1 MQRGFFVL
9 KRKTME
15 VLMAVLFLIAAYCLS
30 REGAKLVE
38 NINGEKKTVV
48 VDPGHGGMDPGKIGI
63 NDVEE
68 KEINLEISLMLR
80 DKLEKQG
87 IQVVMTRENDQG
99 LYDED
104 SSNKKVQDLQRRVEL
119 IHEEQ
124 PVCVVS
130 IHQNSY
136 PDASVKGAQV
146 FYYEDS
152 TEGKK
157 LAKELQNALIAQVD
171 PENHRQAK
179 GNTTYYLLERT
190 DVPLVICECG
200 FLSNPEEAELLT
212 DQAYQE
218 TLTDAIVS
226 GILEY
231 LGKDSGIS

>member
-87 IQVVMTRENDQG
+87 IQVVMTRETDQG

-157 LAKELQNALIAQVD
+157 LAEELQNALIAQVD

>member
-87 IQVVMTRENDQG
+87 IQVVMTRETDQG

-152 TEGKK
+152 TDGKK
-157 LAKELQNALIAQVD
+157 LAEELQNALIAQVD

>member
-15 VLMAVLFLIAAYCLS
+15 VLMAVLFLAAAYCLS

-80 DKLEKQG
+80 DKLEEQG
-87 IQVVMTRENDQG
+87 IRVVMTRESDQG

-104 SSNKKVQDLQRRVEL
+104 STNKKVQDLQRRVEL

-124 PVCVVS
+124 PSCVVS

-152 TEGKK
+152 AEGKK
-157 LAKELQNALIAQVD
+157 LAEDLQNALVAQAD
-171 PENHRQAK
+171 PENRRQAK
-179 GNTTYYLLERT
+179 GNTTYYLLKRT
-190 DVPLVICECG
+190 DAPLVICECG

-231 LGKDSGIS
+231 LGEDSGIS

>member
-1 MQRGFFVL
+1 ML
-9 KRKTME
+9 KRKMME

-87 IQVVMTRENDQG
+87 IQVVMTRETDQG

-157 LAKELQNALIAQVD
+157 LAEELQNALIAQVD

-231 LGKDSGIS
+231 LGKDNGIS

>member
-1 MQRGFFVL
+1 ML

-157 LAKELQNALIAQVD
+157 LAKELQNTLIAQVD

>member
-1 MQRGFFVL
+1 ML

-15 VLMAVLFLIAAYCLS
+15 VLMAVFFLIAAYCLS

-38 NINGEKKTVV
+38 NINWEKKTVV

-87 IQVVMTRENDQG
+87 IQVVMTRETDQG

-157 LAKELQNALIAQVD
+157 LAEELQNALIAQVD

>member
-1 MQRGFFVL
+1 ML

-87 IQVVMTRENDQG
+87 IQVVMTRETDQG

>member
-1 MQRGFFVL
+1 
-9 KRKTME
+9 
-15 VLMAVLFLIAAYCLS
+15 MAVLFLIAAYCLS

-87 IQVVMTRENDQG
+87 IQVVMTRETDQG

-157 LAKELQNALIAQVD
+157 LAEELQNALIAQVD

>member
-1 MQRGFFVL
+1 MQRGVFGVE
-9 KRKTME
+9 RKTME

-87 IQVVMTRENDQG
+87 IQVVMTRETDQG

-157 LAKELQNALIAQVD
+157 LAEELQNALIAQVD

>member
-1 MQRGFFVL
+1 ML
-9 KRKTME
+9 KRKMME

-87 IQVVMTRENDQG
+87 IQVVMTRETDQG

-157 LAKELQNALIAQVD
+157 LAEELQNALIAQVD

>member
-87 IQVVMTRENDQG
+87 IQVVMTRETDQG

>member
-1 MQRGFFVL
+1 ML

-218 TLTDAIVS
+218 PLTAAIVS

>member
-1 MQRGFFVL
+1 ML

-87 IQVVMTRENDQG
+87 IQVVMTRETDQG

-130 IHQNSY
+130 IHQNRY

>member
-1 MQRGFFVL
+1 MGEKKKRGILPSQLVE
-9 KRKTME
+9 K
-15 VLMAVLFLIAAYCLS
+15 VSYCLS

-87 IQVVMTRENDQG
+87 IQVVMTRETDQG

-157 LAKELQNALIAQVD
+157 LAEELQNALIAQVD

>member
-1 MQRGFFVL
+1 ML

-87 IQVVMTRENDQG
+87 IQVVMTRETDQG

-157 LAKELQNALIAQVD
+157 LAEELQNALIAQVD

>member
-1 MQRGFFVL
+1 ML

-87 IQVVMTRENDQG
+87 VQVVMTRETDQG

-157 LAKELQNALIAQVD
+157 LAEELQNALIAQVD

>member
-1 MQRGFFVL
+1 ML

-87 IQVVMTRENDQG
+87 IQVVMTRETDQG

-152 TEGKK
+152 TDGKK
-157 LAKELQNALIAQVD
+157 LAEELQNALIAQVD

>member
-1 MQRGFFVL
+1 ML

-157 LAKELQNALIAQVD
+157 LAEELQNALIAQVD

>member
-1 MQRGFFVL
+1 MQRGVFVL

-87 IQVVMTRENDQG
+87 IQVVMTRETDQG

-157 LAKELQNALIAQVD
+157 LAEELQNALIAQVD

>member
-1 MQRGFFVL
+1 ML

-87 IQVVMTRENDQG
+87 IQVVMTRETDQG

-157 LAKELQNALIAQVD
+157 LAEELQNALIAQVD

-226 GILEY
+226 GIQEY

>member
-1 MQRGFFVL
+1 ML

-87 IQVVMTRENDQG
+87 IQVVMTRETDQG
-99 LYDED
+99 LYDKD

-157 LAKELQNALIAQVD
+157 LAEELQNALIAQVD

>member
-1 MQRGFFVL
+1 ML
-9 KRKTME
+9 ERKTME

-87 IQVVMTRENDQG
+87 IQVVMTRETDQG
-99 LYDED
+99 LYDKD

-157 LAKELQNALIAQVD
+157 LAEELQNALIAQVD

>member
-87 IQVVMTRENDQG
+87 IQVVMTRETDQG

-104 SSNKKVQDLQRRVEL
+104 SSNKKVQDLQRRVDL

-157 LAKELQNALIAQVD
+157 LAEELQNALIAQVD

>member
-1 MQRGFFVL
+1 ML

-87 IQVVMTRENDQG
+87 IQVVMTRETDQG

-152 TEGKK
+152 TDGKK
-157 LAKELQNALIAQVD
+157 LAEELQNALIAQVD
-171 PENHRQAK
+171 PENHRQEK

>member
-1 MQRGFFVL
+1 ML

-87 IQVVMTRENDQG
+87 IQVVMTRETDQG

-157 LAKELQNALIAQVD
+157 LAEELQNALIAQVD

-200 FLSNPEEAELLT
+200 FLSNSEEAELLT

>member
-1 MQRGFFVL
+1 ML

-38 NINGEKKTVV
+38 NINGVKKTVV

-87 IQVVMTRENDQG
+87 IQVVMTRETDQG

-119 IHEEQ
+119 IHEE
-124 PVCVVS
+124 
-130 IHQNSY
+130 
-136 PDASVKGAQV
+136 
-146 FYYEDS
+146 
-152 TEGKK
+152 
-157 LAKELQNALIAQVD
+157 
-171 PENHRQAK
+171 
-179 GNTTYYLLERT
+179 
-190 DVPLVICECG
+190 
-200 FLSNPEEAELLT
+200 
-212 DQAYQE
+212 
-218 TLTDAIVS
+218 
-226 GILEY
+226 
-231 LGKDSGIS
+231 

>member
-1 MQRGFFVL
+1 ML

-30 REGAKLVE
+30 REGARLVE

-87 IQVVMTRENDQG
+87 IQVVMTRETDQG

-157 LAKELQNALIAQVD
+157 LAEELQNALIAQVD

>member
-1 MQRGFFVL
+1 ML

-15 VLMAVLFLIAAYCLS
+15 VLMAVLFLIAVYCLS

-87 IQVVMTRENDQG
+87 IQVVMTRETDQG

>member
-87 IQVVMTRENDQG
+87 IQVVMTRETDQG

-157 LAKELQNALIAQVD
+157 LAEELQNALIAQVD

-200 FLSNPEEAELLT
+200 FLSNSEEAELLT

>member
-1 MQRGFFVL
+1 ML

-87 IQVVMTRENDQG
+87 IQVVMTRETDQG

-124 PVCVVS
+124 PVCVVG

-136 PDASVKGAQV
+136 PSASVKGAQV

-157 LAKELQNALIAQVD
+157 LAEELQNALIAQVD

>member
-1 MQRGFFVL
+1 ML

-87 IQVVMTRENDQG
+87 IQVVMTRETDQG

-146 FYYEDS
+146 FYYEAS